1 MFCYFISLPSEIHCY
16 IFIVPDIFK
25 DIKKVGTYILRYC
38 IRICVIN
45 VLRNKLRFFCS
56 S

>member
-1 MFCYFISLPSEIHCY
+1 MFYYFIPFSSEIHCY

-25 DIKKVGTYILRYC
+25 DIKKVGTYILGYC

-45 VLRNKLRFFCS
+45 IL
-56 S
+56 